1 MPAGSVT
8 TYEIYLV
15 DNGRWALHARYRR
28 DERDKAL
35 DEARTMERELNTQVK
50 VVREVYNPTEN
61 SNEETTIYS
70 TERGSLK
77 PRASAGVARGGGYSG
92 GGGRS
97 GGGGGASSWGD
108 DGASSSSG
116 GGGGRG
122 GGGRGA
128 SASMQGTFGA
138 MGRLVSII
146 LGSLVGAGLLTMLAR
161 MVFERSIWVQLHVSN
176 LAPIQFMIFIGSFLM
191 IAVPLATKKVRW
203 AGMMDR
209 PQREKPVRQAKPAKA
224 TKATKPAAE
233 EPVEDAADAPPEAE
247 APAEEAP
254 AEETQA
260 EPEAPAEAEA
270 EVPDGAGLGV
280 EMQRETMGRF
290 TTGLM
295 TEVQKARPQLD
306 AYNRFGVSLMLAG
319 AVDAV
324 GDRSSLD
331 PSQRRTLLA
340 DSLTNIGTKSDA
352 AKSFSSKYEEY
363 MTEKRYLGMVQA
375 GRVAADTF
383 LEHPDAPLPPL
394 KSLFDAWAKP
404 QQQQAAPRIMAV
416 MFTDMV
422 GSTDMTQAKGD
433 QAAQVI
439 VRRHNSIVRAAL
451 AEYGGKQVKHTGD
464 GIMAAFPSPASAV
477 EATVAIQRA
486 VAANNSRFPDQSLH
500 LRIGINAGEP
510 IEEEEDLFGAT
521 VQLAARVC
529 AAAGTDQIVC
539 TNVVKELAGGK
550 GISYASRGP
559 TALKGFSE
567 KIPLFEVIWN

>member
-1 MPAGSVT
+1 MPSGSIT

-28 DERDKAL
+28 EEREKAL
-35 DEARTMERELNTQVK
+35 EEARNMERELNTQVK
-50 VVREVYNPTEN
+50 VVREIYDPSDN

-77 PRASAGVARGGGYSG
+77 PRAAGGAARGGGY
-92 GGGRS
+92 
-97 GGGGGASSWGD
+97 GGGGG
-108 DGASSSSG
+108 SSG
-116 GGGGRG
+116 GGGWGGEEGTAATG
-122 GGGRGA
+122 GGGRGNGTA
-128 SASMQGTFGA
+128 ARRAPALQGTFGA
-138 MGRLVSII
+138 MGRLISILI
-146 LGSLVGAGLLTMLAR
+146 GSLVGAGLLTMIAKLV
-161 MVFERSIWVQLHVSN
+161 MERNYWVQTHVAN
-176 LAPIQFMIFIGSFLM
+176 LAPIQFLIFIGSFLM

-203 AGMMDR
+203 AGMMDGPAR
-209 PQREKPVRQAKPAKA
+209 AKPSRAAKPAKA
-224 TKATKPAAE
+224 PKAPKIE
-233 EPVEDAADAPPEAE
+233 APPEE
-247 APAEEAP
+247 EPIEIDIDVAPAEEAP
-254 AEETQA
+254 VEEAPAEEPAA
-260 EPEAPAEAEA
+260 EPEAPAEAET
-270 EVPDGAGLGV
+270 PDGAGLGV

-290 TTGLM
+290 TAGLM
-295 TEVQKARPQLD
+295 SEVSRARPQLD

-331 PSQRRTLLA
+331 PAQRRSLLA
-340 DSLTNIGTKSDA
+340 DSLTNIGTKADA
-352 AKSFSSKYEEY
+352 ARSFSAKYEEY

-383 LEHPDAPLPPL
+383 LENPDAPLPGM
-394 KSLFDAWAKP
+394 KSLFDAWGKP

-451 AEYGGKQVKHTGD
+451 AEYGGKQIKHTGD

-486 VAANNSRFPDQSLH
+486 VSANNTRFPDQALH

-529 AAAGTDQIVC
+529 AAAGTDQIYC
-539 TNVVKELAGGK
+539 TNVVKELSGGK
-550 GISYASRGP
+550 GRFTSRGP

-567 KIPLFEVIWN
+567 KISIFEVNWN